1 MSDEPTLQF
10 PAVPEPPERQRCAW
24 RIAVIAVLAT
34 LVLLLPIATYLL
46 LRTGGG
52 QSTPPGATMPSPT
65 PPATT
70 TTPASPPVTA
80 SPSRAP
86 DGRIPL
92 DTLGNSTLTIP
103 PWPADNV
110 RGPSGRVRFHDGA
123 YTIPQTGQSIPH
135 RPPTG
140 TQLAILAVTYG
151 DVDRDGADET
161 VAEIGCLIE
170 GGGKQLVAFD
180 RNTSGRIVTMGPVVA
195 TPGEIRDIHD
205 GSARVGADGVITVRV
220 GDYQTCCDD
229 QTPQSW
235 QDRGYRW
242 HNGRFAQV
250 SGPTRMTANRYVT
263 ETSVATGE
271 LVLGPAVDGY
281 RYGRLTVT
289 VRHGWGTRPGHIVIE
304 FYPSAGLERTGA
316 AWPPV
321 ATPPTSP
328 GFTVTVDPPPAR
340 GTITYTFAFR
350 RPATIAG
357 GTLDLEVSGKTATVV
372 RLAEANPWNNGATAT
387 IRTAN

>member
-10 PAVPEPPERQRCAW
+10 PPTPEPPESHRRT
-24 RIAVIAVLAT
+24 RRIAVLAALAA

-46 LRTGGG
+46 LRNGGG
-52 QSTPPGATMPSPT
+52 QSTPPGSAMPSPT
-65 PPATT
+65 PPATAPAT
-70 TTPASPPVTA
+70 TSPPVTA

-110 RGPSGRVRFHDGA
+110 RGPSGRVRFHDGVH
-123 YTIPQTGQSIPH
+123 TITRSDPADAH

-170 GGGKQLVAFD
+170 GGSKQLVAFD
-180 RNTSGRIVTMGPVVA
+180 RNTSGRIITMGQVVA
-195 TPGEIRDIHD
+195 TTGEIRDVRD
-205 GSARVGADGVITVRV
+205 GSARVGADGVITVRL
-220 GDYQTCCDD
+220 GDYQGCCDD

-242 HNGRFAQV
+242 HKGRFAQV
-250 SGPTRMTANRYVT
+250 NGPTRMTVNRYVT
-263 ETSVATGE
+263 ETSMATGE

-281 RYGRLTVT
+281 RYGTLTVT
-289 VRHGWGTRPGHIVIE
+289 IRHRWGTRPGHLVVE
-304 FYPSAGLERTGA
+304 FYPSPGLERAGT

-321 ATPPTSP
+321 TTPPTSP
-328 GFTVTVDPPPAR
+328 GFTVTVNPPAAR
-340 GTITYTFAFR
+340 GTITHTFAFR
-350 RPATIAG
+350 RPATLTG
-357 GTLDLEVSGKTATVV
+357 GTLDLEVSGKTTTVT

-387 IRTAN
+387 IRTVN